1 MYILIKSRTAF
12 VSKNGGQ
19 SEKEQPAAVGSA
31 VIYRTGFEC
40 ASMENPPGLAI
51 HSRVYL
57 FIVFGNIPAGDI
69 ILESKYCVI
78 SPLTCS
84 HFAVWILSM

>member
-1 MYILIKSRTAF
+1 M
-12 VSKNGGQ
+12 SKNRGQ
-19 SEKEQPAAVGSA
+19 SNEERPAAVGSA
-31 VIYRTGFEC
+31 AISRTGFEC
-40 ASMENPPGLAI
+40 ANMENPPGLAI
-51 HSRVYL
+51 HSCVYL

>member
-1 MYILIKSRTAF
+1 MACVSKSRGQGTKKRSTA
-12 VSKNGGQ
+12 
-19 SEKEQPAAVGSA
+19 EGSA
-31 VIYRTGFEC
+31 ALSRTGSEC
-40 ASMENPPGLAI
+40 ANMENPSGLAI
-51 HSRVYL
+51 HLCVYL

-84 HFAVWILSM
+84 HFAVWIPSM

>member
-1 MYILIKSRTAF
+1 M
-12 VSKNGGQ
+12 SKNGGQ
-19 SEKEQPAAVGSA
+19 SHEEQPAAVGSA
-31 VIYRTGFEC
+31 AIYGTGFEC
-40 ASMENPPGLAI
+40 ANMENPPGLAI
-51 HSRVYL
+51 HSCVYL
-57 FIVFGNIPAGDI
+57 FIVFGDIPAGDI